1 MAGVVTTTPTK
12 IEHNGQLHGPSPPPN
27 FVRQK
32 PAEDIFVP
40 PKNNSK
46 DETFVPLPAPSPAVE
61 IKQES
66 SEKKRDSGT
75 TTKRERQSSRSR
87 MRSGSRSRRRTVSR
101 SRSPKKPGR
110 SSRRHK
116 RRSHSRTSSSRSHSK
131 SRDRRR
137 RSRSRGDKST
147 AVRSRYSR
155 ERSTSPSRGRR
166 RSRRDIR
173 DEPEPSR
180 VLGVFNLS
188 LRTEERDLKHIF
200 EQYGKVNEVIIVY
213 DHRTERSRG
222 FGFVYMDSI
231 HDAYNAKD
239 KTNGMELNGKNM
251 RVDFSLTRKAH
262 TPTPGGHMSL
272 AAVQRTGDHLPIH
285 RRATALEEFVHAPV
299 VVVGQGIEDDLEVVV
314 TQEEDRLVDPDDL
327 EAILKLQEGRNQSII
342 QTALGWWFSRKKKNY
357 PGQAQNNLRSIHVV
371 DINWLGEVNIFAH
384 FYKY

>member
-1 MAGVVTTTPTK
+1 MEGVVTTTSVK
-12 IEHNGQLHGPSPPPN
+12 IEQNDQIHGPSPPPN

-32 PAEDIFVP
+32 PAEDSSVP
-40 PKNNSK
+40 EKDSSK
-46 DETFVPLPAPSPAVE
+46 DEAIVPLPASVPGSATAIEVKP
-61 IKQES
+61 ES

-75 TTKRERQSSRSR
+75 TVKRERQNSRSR
-87 MRSGSRSRRRTVSR
+87 MRSNSRNRRRTVSR
-101 SRSPKKPGR
+101 SRSPKKSGR

-116 RRSHSRTSSSRSHSK
+116 RRSHSRTSSSRSPSK
-131 SRDRRR
+131 SRDRHR
-137 RSRSRGDKST
+137 RSRSRGEKST
-147 AVRSRYSR
+147 AVRNRYSR
-155 ERSTSPSRGRR
+155 ERSISRGRR
-166 RSRRDIR
+166 RRRDTR

-262 TPTPGGHMSL
+262 TPTPGDHMSL
-272 AAVQRTGDHLPIH
+272 DAVQRIGDHPPIH
-285 RRATALEEFVHAPV
+285 HRHAIALEEFVRAPA
-299 VVVGQGIEDDLEVVV
+299 VVVGQGVEHDHGVAVFQGEG
-314 TQEEDRLVDPDDL
+314 RLVDPDVL
-327 EAILKLQEGRNQSII
+327 EAILDTI
-342 QTALGWWFSRKKKNY
+342 
-357 PGQAQNNLRSIHVV
+357 
-371 DINWLGEVNIFAH
+371 
-384 FYKY
+384 YK